1 MNNIKKLLLT
11 TFLIL
16 AVQMTIQGQPESMPS
31 LTSLGLTTN
40 DSIYWVADVDKPPE
54 FPGGVDSLFM
64 FMRDS
69 FRYPETGGCYDGRV
83 SVGFVINKDGTVS
96 DAKILR
102 GIHPLVDKE
111 ALRVV
116 NSLPRWKPGKHK
128 GRTVRVLYAIPF
140 KVKL

>member
-16 AVQMTIQGQPESMPS
+16 AVQMTIQGQPEFTPS

-54 FPGGVDSLFM
+54 FTGGMDSLFK
-64 FMRDS
+64 FMRS
-69 FRYPETGGCYDGRV
+69 TFVYPDISESLEGNPLV
-83 SVGFVINKDGTVS
+83 QFIVNKDGTVS

-102 GIHPLVDKE
+102 DIHPLIDKE

-116 NSLPRWKPGKHK
+116 NSMPR
-128 GRTVRVLYAIPF
+128 
-140 KVKL
+140 